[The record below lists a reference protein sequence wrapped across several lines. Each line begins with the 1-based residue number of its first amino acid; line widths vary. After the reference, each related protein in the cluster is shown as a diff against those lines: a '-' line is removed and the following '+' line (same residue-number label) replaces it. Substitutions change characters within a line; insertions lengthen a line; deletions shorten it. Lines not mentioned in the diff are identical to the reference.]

1 MYSLDKAVHQEV
13 VYRAGTAARMAGLPV
28 ETLRVWERRY
38 QISDT
43 RRSSHGQRLYSVEQV
58 ERLAL
63 LKQLVD
69 RGHGIGLLA
78 SLSRRQLQLM
88 LEQHNPVQA
97 ASPAMPIRVAVV
109 GASLSRRLVA
119 LGTDASGLALR
130 ARCATL
136 AELEQQEVDL
146 DTEVLIIEKAE
157 LDDTVLARID
167 VLRARIPVAILV
179 LYRFSSSATIR
190 ALRRAGCLVARLPAD
205 LGELSP
211 LCRLAM
217 HGQRIPLSHTPSPV
231 PAPRYAD
238 ETLSMLAQASGG
250 LACECPRHLAEV
262 LMTVGSF
269 ERYSARCSARSPKDA
284 ELHAALQRSAGHA
297 RVLLEDALER
307 LALAEGIS
315 VVTNQAGSARMPA
328 PG

>member
-1 MYSLDKAVHQEV
+1 MNMNSSENAVHQAL

-43 RRSSHGQRLYSVEQV
+43 RRSSHGQRLYSSEQV

-69 RGHGIGLLA
+69 QGHGIGLLA
-78 SLSRRQLQLM
+78 SLSRQQLELM
-88 LEQHNPVQA
+88 LEQHNPVHA
-97 ASPAMPIRVAVV
+97 ASSAAPIRAVVV
-109 GASLSRRLVA
+109 GASLPRRLVA
-119 LGTDASGLALR
+119 LGADAIGLDLR
-130 ARCATL
+130 VRCATL
-136 AELEQQEVDL
+136 AELDQQDAGG
-146 DTEVLIIEKAE
+146 DAEVLIVEKAE
-157 LDDTVLARID
+157 LDDTVLPRIEA
-167 VLRARIPVAILV
+167 LRARVPLAVLV

-190 ALRRAGCLVARLPAD
+190 ALRSAGCLVARLPAD
-205 LGELSP
+205 LSELSP

-217 HGQRIPLSHTPSPV
+217 HGQRIPLSHTPAPV

-238 ETLSMLAQASGG
+238 DTLSMLAQTSGR

-269 ERYSARCSARSPKDA
+269 ERYSAQCAVRSPEDA
-284 ELHAALQRSAGHA
+284 ELHAALQCSAGQA
-297 RVLLEDALER
+297 RALLEDALER
-307 LALAEGIS
+307 LALAEGLT
-315 VVTNQAGSARMPA
+315 VVTNGAAG
-328 PG
+328 G